1 MSEPM
6 VSIIVCVYNGSEFLA
21 STLDSAL
28 AQTCSEFE
36 LIVIDDGSTD
46 GSMELL
52 GKYADPRIRTIGQPN
67 RGAAAALQ
75 AGIDLARGNYVALLD
90 QDDIWERDK
99 LQCHIEL
106 FQQKPDIDL
115 TFSWF
120 RLIDGQGNDMG
131 LHSSRYRGTISFPDL
146 LCDFVIGASS
156 NVVIRRSALSTA
168 HVDASL
174 PRVYDWDL
182 FLRIAL
188 LAPDNVQA
196 IPKDLMRYRRRDGQI
211 SSDVESLK
219 QEWRRALAKLRDL
232 VPDQVAPVEK
242 LARSNMNR
250 YFARLAYSRSAYAS
264 GLLHLG
270 EGFRDAPAP
279 FLADSR
285 NWLTAA
291 ACLTGLVL
299 PERLHRTLE
308 RLAGL
313 RRELPL

>member
-6 VSIIVCVYNGSEFLA
+6 VSAIVCVYNGAEFLA

-28 AQTCSEFE
+28 AQTYSAFE

-46 GSMELL
+46 GSMDLL
-52 GKYADPRIRTIGQPN
+52 SKYSDPRIRTIRQSN

-75 AGIDLARGNYVALLD
+75 AGIDIARGKYVALLD
-90 QDDIWERDK
+90 QDDIWEPDK
-99 LQCHIEL
+99 LRCHVEL
-106 FQQKPDIDL
+106 FEQKPEIDL

-131 LHSSRYRGTISFPDL
+131 VHSSRYRGTISFPDL

-156 NVVIRRSALSTA
+156 NVVIRRSALSA
-168 HVDASL
+168 VHVDAGL

-188 LAPDNVQA
+188 LVPNNVEA
-196 IPKDLMRYRRRDGQI
+196 IPKDLMWYRRRDGQI
-211 SSDVESLK
+211 SSDVDALK
-219 QEWRRALAKLRDL
+219 QEWLQALAKLRDL
-232 VPDQVAPVEK
+232 IPDQVAPVEK

-250 YFARLAYSRSAYAS
+250 YFARLAYGGSCYAG
-264 GLLHLG
+264 GLQHLS
-270 EGFRDAPAP
+270 EGFRDAPVP

-291 ACLTGLVL
+291 ACLAGLML
-299 PERLHRTLE
+299 PRRLHRGLE

-313 RRELPL
+313 RRETP